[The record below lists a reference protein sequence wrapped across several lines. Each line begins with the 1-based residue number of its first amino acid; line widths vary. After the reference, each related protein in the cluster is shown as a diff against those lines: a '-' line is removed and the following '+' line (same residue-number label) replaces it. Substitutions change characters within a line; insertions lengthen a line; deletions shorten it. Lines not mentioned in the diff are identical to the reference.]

1 MLIYLAKRR
10 GQSILEY
17 AVLIGVVVAGLLG
30 MQIYLKRGMMGG
42 LKKSADGIGSQF
54 DPKATV
60 FTSNSHSSSN
70 STEVLSSE
78 GVTTTTVHLQTSN
91 HEGSENVSEI
101 GNQSLF

>member
-60 FTSNSHSSSN
+60 FTSNSQSSSN
-70 STEVLSSE
+70 STETLS
-78 GVTTTTVHLQTSN
+78 GGITTTTVHLQTSN